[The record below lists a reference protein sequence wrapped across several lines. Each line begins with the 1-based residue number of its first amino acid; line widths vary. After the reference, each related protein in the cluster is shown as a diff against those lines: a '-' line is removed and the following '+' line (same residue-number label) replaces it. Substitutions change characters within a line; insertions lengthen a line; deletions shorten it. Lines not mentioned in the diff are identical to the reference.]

1 MGGTVS
7 DRAGPHA
14 SIPHIAAR
22 IAGLIIRIVDSIF
35 TAAV

>member
-7 DRAGPHA
+7 ARAVPQA

-22 IAGLIIRIVDSIF
+22 IAGPVIRIVDSII
-35 TAAV
+35 AWAV